1 MGALNIFWESD
12 HVDIGAKVLIYLAI
26 PVNLLLWGYQSWALT
41 KVLTKKL
48 EVLHIKFL
56 RHILKIKGDDV
67 RELRKKDSSQRSFKI
82 SIRLKI

>member
-26 PVNLLLWGYQSWALT
+26 PVNSLLWGNQTWALT

-48 EVLHIKFL
+48 EFFHMRYL
-56 RHILKIKGDDV
+56 RRILTMKWDDV
-67 RELRKKDSSQRSFKI
+67 RELKI
-82 SIRLKI
+82 ENFQVREKF